1 VVIGGSDQASRWW
14 LCPAKTEEQDPSRA
28 IREGEEK
35 TVLWWW
41 WMQAVTMMVGCF
53 SGGVANTAAGGELG
67 AVNREGAKN
76 RGRNSNPVAAAM

>member
-1 VVIGGSDQASRWW
+1 
-14 LCPAKTEEQDPSRA
+14 
-28 IREGEEK
+28 
-35 TVLWWW
+35 
-41 WMQAVTMMVGCF
+41 MQAVTMMVGCF